1 MFQWFFLLY
10 SFPLNFFSVR
20 LDTNQ
25 RLFLPKWEFFFYV
38 LSFSDA
44 QKLSSRHSF
53 RYWGEININTSFI
66 HGVFIIIFYSV
77 EPPFFS
83 WFILLYP
90 ICLENVSRHL
100 ERFIFWKTTF
110 LNSNLIRA
118 PSRHIDDG
126 GGCKRMNIFSERGN
140 GGGHYVW
147 LTLPPYQYWLRW
159 LLSET
164 FVGRPGNQGE
174 NDMHRAWRI
183 EASLHR
189 WHERDVVIA
198 STSHGPANRSA
209 VSWIIV
215 RCLAI
220 DMKEPQRYSLQWL
233 IMD

>member
-126 GGCKRMNIFSERGN
+126 GGCKRMNIFSERGK
-140 GGGHYVW
+140 GGGALCLAHTATVSI
-147 LTLPPYQYWLRW
+147 LITMATFRNLRW
-159 LLSET
+159 EA
-164 FVGRPGNQGE
+164 RKPGGKR
-174 NDMHRAWRI
+174 H
-183 EASLHR
+183 ASCVTH
-189 WHERDVVIA
+189 WSVIA
-198 STSHGPANRSA
+198 PVTWKR
-209 VSWIIV
+209 
-215 RCLAI
+215 R
-220 DMKEPQRYSLQWL
+220 RYSVHITRPSQS
-233 IMD
+233 IRC